1 MTDRQRP
8 RQREPGGAT
17 RVWVVLSPGVLLLD
31 LAGIAEPLRLANRHV
46 VASGGAPPFD
56 LRIVAPAPRVRSS
69 LPLVLGRSAGLPK
82 RVARGDWVVLV
93 GVSSAAS
100 EAGDALINERLTRWL
115 RATVAAPLERHEV
128 QLWTVCSG
136 ALIAASAGLFDGRDA
151 TTHHELLDALQRIA
165 PGARVLR
172 DRIYVFDG
180 PVASSAGITAGIDL
194 ALAAIERHCGPA
206 IAAQVAQ
213 DLVVYWRR
221 AGNDPQISPLLDHR
235 NHLHPAVHR
244 VQDAVLARP
253 AADWNED
260 RLAGVAHVTARHLR
274 RLFQQHAGVNPLAYV
289 NGIRVA
295 LARQRLAAHA
305 GSVDRAAEAVG
316 FSSARQLR
324 AASRR
329 AAPRGTH

>member
-1 MTDRQRP
+1 MSGRR
-8 RQREPGGAT
+8 RRRAVPGLT
-17 RVWVVLSPGVLLLD
+17 RVWIVLSPGVLLLD
-31 LAGIAEPLRLANRHV
+31 LAGIAEPLRLANRYV
-46 VASGGAPPFD
+46 LAAGGEAPFD
-56 LRIVAPAPRVRSS
+56 LRIVAPAPRLRAS
-69 LPLVLGRSAGLPK
+69 LPLVLGRSAALP
-82 RVARGDWVVLV
+82 RRIASGDWVVLV
-93 GVSSAAS
+93 GVSSAAK
-100 EAGDALINERLTRWL
+100 APGDAAIDARLHAWL
-115 RATVAAPLERHEV
+115 RGVVAEPLSRGAAS
-128 QLWTVCSG
+128 LWTVCSG
-136 ALIAASAGLFDGRDA
+136 ALIAASAGLFDGRDC

-165 PGARVLR
+165 PSARVLR

-221 AGNDPQISPLLDHR
+221 AGADPQISPLLDHR

-253 AADWNED
+253 AEDWNET

-295 LARQRLAAHA
+295 LARQRLAAGA

-316 FSSARQLR
+316 FSSSRQLR
-324 AASRR
+324 AATRR
-329 AAPRGTH
+329 LHESH